1 MKLKKWYDGGGGLY
15 DDVYVDL
22 TFVETFERYGLDAPA
37 DSFATAFLA
46 KEYPCV
52 MPIRWPV
59 TIFFMA

>member
-37 DSFATAFLA
+37 DSFCHSLFG
-46 KEYPCV
+46 
-52 MPIRWPV
+52 
-59 TIFFMA
+59 